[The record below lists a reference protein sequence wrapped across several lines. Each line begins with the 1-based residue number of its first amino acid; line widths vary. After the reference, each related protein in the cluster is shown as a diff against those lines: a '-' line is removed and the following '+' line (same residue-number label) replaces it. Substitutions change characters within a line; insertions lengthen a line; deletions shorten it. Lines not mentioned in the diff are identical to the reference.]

1 MFMRIIKE
9 IIPYIVIILT
19 VLLIRMFVFTP
30 VQVDGSSME
39 PTLSNNQILILNLF
53 DKNYD
58 RFDVV
63 VVEELGTKLVKRI
76 VGLPG
81 EHISYTD
88 NKLYVD
94 GELIVENYHREVMVD
109 FDIKELGLEVIP
121 DNSYFIMG
129 DNRNHSSDSRNFG
142 PVSIEQI
149 QGKTGFTIFPFTKFG
164 FVK

>member
-1 MFMRIIKE
+1 MRIIKE